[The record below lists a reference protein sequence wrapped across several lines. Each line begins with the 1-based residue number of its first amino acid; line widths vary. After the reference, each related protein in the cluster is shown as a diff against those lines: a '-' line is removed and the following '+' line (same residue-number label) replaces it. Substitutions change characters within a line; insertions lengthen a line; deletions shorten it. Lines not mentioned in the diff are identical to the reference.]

1 LNEIAAGLKPETV
14 YEKPEVLIYR
24 DQMDRFGALPY
35 DGGIMDQ
42 PYIFMLELG
51 VAEQVSAM
59 FNAINA
65 ANQAAKGGK

>member
-1 LNEIAAGLKPETV
+1 
-14 YEKPEVLIYR
+14 
-24 DQMDRFGALPY
+24 MDRFGALPY